1 MEPGTVRA
9 AHLGL
14 KEHLLRG
21 FAYCVVHLVHR
32 PRLYGTLPKLDEP
45 TIFVCRHVGLMDP
58 VVLMVEYARYML
70 HPLVANDYYNKN
82 GFTRFFYK
90 MAFCI
95 PIERHKASRQWIED
109 SMAVLGKGEHVIIF
123 PEGTRNKNADKSELG
138 EFREGSLKIAQ
149 RTGCPVVPVA
159 ISGTADIYEN
169 HRPFVRRAHV
179 TVRFLE
185 PFRIAELEGEH
196 RKKPAAYTRGL
207 IMDQL
212 KKSSENR

>member
-58 VVLMVEYARYML
+58 VILMVEYARYML

-123 PEGTRNKNADKSELG
+123 PEGTRNKTG
-138 EFREGSLKIAQ
+138 EGLLPFKEGTALLAGLSGA
-149 RTGCPVVPVA
+149 RVVPVYNA
-159 ISGTADIYEN
+159 FWKF
-169 HRPFVRRAHV
+169 PRRYRLAV
-179 TVRFLE
+179 GE
-185 PFRIAELEGEH
+185 PFRLDPLPPGGPNSEWTSAQTARLQ
-196 RKKPAAYTRGL
+196 ASV
-207 IMDQL
+207 
-212 KKSSENR
+212 SSLAPLLPES